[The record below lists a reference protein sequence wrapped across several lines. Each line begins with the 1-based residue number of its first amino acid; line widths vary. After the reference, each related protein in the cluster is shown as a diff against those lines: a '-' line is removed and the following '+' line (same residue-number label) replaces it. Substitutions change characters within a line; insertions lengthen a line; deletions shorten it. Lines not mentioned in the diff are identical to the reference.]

1 LITLPYRWQHLE
13 RSPIFL
19 FHAMEQN
26 VSERIGVDSFE
37 RMPKG
42 PLTRHVELSTLPPDA
57 ECISVDAVVRKL
69 RLSAKSAIARSPLQA
84 AITAN
89 AAISR
94 IVAKP

>member
-1 LITLPYRWQHLE
+1 
-13 RSPIFL
+13 
-19 FHAMEQN
+19 MEQN

-37 RMPKG
+37 RTPKG

-84 AITAN
+84 ALTAN
-89 AAISR
+89 AAIVR